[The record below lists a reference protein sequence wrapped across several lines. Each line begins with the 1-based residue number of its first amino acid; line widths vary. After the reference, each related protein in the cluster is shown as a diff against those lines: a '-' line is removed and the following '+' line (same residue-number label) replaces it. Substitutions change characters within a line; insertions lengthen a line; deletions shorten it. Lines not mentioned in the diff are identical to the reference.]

1 MKEEKKEITRLKKDF
16 IDLKQEF
23 DVTISEINN
32 AIKQVADYVRINPE
46 QTCIQEMKRD
56 ISNLKKKYNILHDI
70 IEKKIYII
78 KKR

>member
-16 IDLKQEF
+16 VNLKNEF

-46 QTCIQEMKRD
+46 QTCIQEMKLD

-70 IEKKIYII
+70 IK